1 MMTSQENIFIP
12 SKNITNPN
20 IFYEFLN
27 DQLALGKLS
36 QYILN
41 NSIKNKNDIN
51 SVLEHLKYRINH
63 QSPFYS
69 KALTEIE
76 IFYQENK
83 NASLDE
89 IKDLLSKKGID
100 EKQHYDLYL
109 KVSEKLLSK
118 PMSIGRIKDI
128 YDSEMIYPPTELE
141 FKTLLAKQAQKNNA
155 STSTTNNTNYYKTE
169 RIAGKFYQLIYQKMI
184 DRLITVKQYEKLY
197 EEISEQMK
205 SKSFTIEEINQFCEN
220 NNIPTFREDELFRIA
235 KKDKNSVDPN
245 SEYIE
250 FFKIIEAN
258 TDLTKKNV
266 INENS
271 LVLISA
277 LKEFIFYQAIIV
289 EFKNFLKNMI
299 NPEENDINVEQTI
312 DINNEFLDTFITYVQ
327 IVKNI
332 YPEEESLGKLEKI
345 FEGMKN
351 QLNDEKNTLADS
363 KSGSKPTELAPPTDV
378 DLKEID
384 STLSKL
390 KTINPE
396 QYKNLKK
403 FTENFEAENVKAIS
417 IKTINKKY
425 KEENMTPPTEEEF
438 QILANS
444 DFFRSRKSYLQKTIK
459 INVNDE
465 LMFSIKVF
473 SDEEKMS
480 GLAQN
485 EIEEAL
491 TNTLATFNEAFGF
504 IKNNKSSFGRHENK
518 AHFTLH
524 FFKNEKS
531 FYDYTKSKEIN
542 LVGYAPNN
550 NIYVYLGGRFQEQ
563 LNRTIRH
570 EFVHLFMNYSGVGE
584 VINSFS
590 ILSEGIPT
598 YVAGLSKGENAIH
611 FLSDLKNHLDEKNFN
626 KSLTLKNL
634 LSDQFLEDNNLS
646 HYIAGPVVI
655 AYFEDM
661 FPNVI
666 DKLLYDIK
674 DMVEENK
681 EEFLKKIQKLYD
693 EAYSTPFK
701 NWVETHSNEGFHAWL
716 EPAPTKNQD
725 GDGSSA
731 EVTSPSEDAL
741 KPEVDSSFQQGD
753 SHQNEAGLLKQG
765 MSQFSS
771 DDATHVPEN
780 PVLHSDVIPT
790 VISNAS

>member
-363 KSGSKPTELAPPTDV
+363 KSGSKPTELAPPRM
-378 DLKEID
+378 LI
-384 STLSKL
+384 
-390 KTINPE
+390 
-396 QYKNLKK
+396 
-403 FTENFEAENVKAIS
+403 
-417 IKTINKKY
+417 
-425 KEENMTPPTEEEF
+425 
-438 QILANS
+438 
-444 DFFRSRKSYLQKTIK
+444 
-459 INVNDE
+459 
-465 LMFSIKVF
+465 
-473 SDEEKMS
+473 
-480 GLAQN
+480 
-485 EIEEAL
+485 
-491 TNTLATFNEAFGF
+491 
-504 IKNNKSSFGRHENK
+504 
-518 AHFTLH
+518 
-524 FFKNEKS
+524 
-531 FYDYTKSKEIN
+531 
-542 LVGYAPNN
+542 
-550 NIYVYLGGRFQEQ
+550 
-563 LNRTIRH
+563 
-570 EFVHLFMNYSGVGE
+570 
-584 VINSFS
+584 
-590 ILSEGIPT
+590 
-598 YVAGLSKGENAIH
+598 
-611 FLSDLKNHLDEKNFN
+611 
-626 KSLTLKNL
+626 
-634 LSDQFLEDNNLS
+634 
-646 HYIAGPVVI
+646 
-655 AYFEDM
+655 
-661 FPNVI
+661 
-666 DKLLYDIK
+666 
-674 DMVEENK
+674 
-681 EEFLKKIQKLYD
+681 
-693 EAYSTPFK
+693 
-701 NWVETHSNEGFHAWL
+701 
-716 EPAPTKNQD
+716 
-725 GDGSSA
+725 
-731 EVTSPSEDAL
+731 
-741 KPEVDSSFQQGD
+741 
-753 SHQNEAGLLKQG
+753 
-765 MSQFSS
+765 
-771 DDATHVPEN
+771 
-780 PVLHSDVIPT
+780 
-790 VISNAS
+790 

>member
-1 MMTSQENIFIP
+1 MMTSQENIFIR
-12 SKNITNPN
+12 SQNITNPN

-76 IFYQENK
+76 NFYQENK

-141 FKTLLAKQAQKNNA
+141 FKALLAKQAQKNNT

-169 RIAGKFYQLIYQKMI
+169 TIAGKFYQLIYQKMI

-312 DINNEFLDTFITYVQ
+312 DINKEFLDAFITYVQ
-327 IVKNI
+327 IIKNI

-363 KSGSKPTELAPPTDV
+363 KSGSKPTELAPPH
-378 DLKEID
+378 
-384 STLSKL
+384 
-390 KTINPE
+390 
-396 QYKNLKK
+396 
-403 FTENFEAENVKAIS
+403 
-417 IKTINKKY
+417 
-425 KEENMTPPTEEEF
+425 
-438 QILANS
+438 
-444 DFFRSRKSYLQKTIK
+444 
-459 INVNDE
+459 
-465 LMFSIKVF
+465 
-473 SDEEKMS
+473 
-480 GLAQN
+480 GC
-485 EIEEAL
+485 
-491 TNTLATFNEAFGF
+491 
-504 IKNNKSSFGRHENK
+504 
-518 AHFTLH
+518 
-524 FFKNEKS
+524 
-531 FYDYTKSKEIN
+531 
-542 LVGYAPNN
+542 
-550 NIYVYLGGRFQEQ
+550 
-563 LNRTIRH
+563 
-570 EFVHLFMNYSGVGE
+570 
-584 VINSFS
+584 
-590 ILSEGIPT
+590 
-598 YVAGLSKGENAIH
+598 
-611 FLSDLKNHLDEKNFN
+611 
-626 KSLTLKNL
+626 
-634 LSDQFLEDNNLS
+634 
-646 HYIAGPVVI
+646 
-655 AYFEDM
+655 
-661 FPNVI
+661 
-666 DKLLYDIK
+666 
-674 DMVEENK
+674 
-681 EEFLKKIQKLYD
+681 
-693 EAYSTPFK
+693 
-701 NWVETHSNEGFHAWL
+701 
-716 EPAPTKNQD
+716 
-725 GDGSSA
+725 
-731 EVTSPSEDAL
+731 
-741 KPEVDSSFQQGD
+741 
-753 SHQNEAGLLKQG
+753 
-765 MSQFSS
+765 
-771 DDATHVPEN
+771 
-780 PVLHSDVIPT
+780 
-790 VISNAS
+790 

>member
-1 MMTSQENIFIP
+1 MMTSQENIFIR
-12 SKNITNPN
+12 SQNITNPN

-250 FFKIIEAN
+250 IFKIIEAN

-363 KSGSKPTELAPPTDV
+363 KSGSKPTELAPPH
-378 DLKEID
+378 
-384 STLSKL
+384 
-390 KTINPE
+390 
-396 QYKNLKK
+396 
-403 FTENFEAENVKAIS
+403 
-417 IKTINKKY
+417 
-425 KEENMTPPTEEEF
+425 
-438 QILANS
+438 
-444 DFFRSRKSYLQKTIK
+444 
-459 INVNDE
+459 
-465 LMFSIKVF
+465 
-473 SDEEKMS
+473 
-480 GLAQN
+480 GC
-485 EIEEAL
+485 
-491 TNTLATFNEAFGF
+491 
-504 IKNNKSSFGRHENK
+504 
-518 AHFTLH
+518 
-524 FFKNEKS
+524 
-531 FYDYTKSKEIN
+531 
-542 LVGYAPNN
+542 
-550 NIYVYLGGRFQEQ
+550 
-563 LNRTIRH
+563 
-570 EFVHLFMNYSGVGE
+570 
-584 VINSFS
+584 
-590 ILSEGIPT
+590 
-598 YVAGLSKGENAIH
+598 
-611 FLSDLKNHLDEKNFN
+611 
-626 KSLTLKNL
+626 
-634 LSDQFLEDNNLS
+634 
-646 HYIAGPVVI
+646 
-655 AYFEDM
+655 
-661 FPNVI
+661 
-666 DKLLYDIK
+666 
-674 DMVEENK
+674 
-681 EEFLKKIQKLYD
+681 
-693 EAYSTPFK
+693 
-701 NWVETHSNEGFHAWL
+701 
-716 EPAPTKNQD
+716 
-725 GDGSSA
+725 
-731 EVTSPSEDAL
+731 
-741 KPEVDSSFQQGD
+741 
-753 SHQNEAGLLKQG
+753 
-765 MSQFSS
+765 
-771 DDATHVPEN
+771 
-780 PVLHSDVIPT
+780 
-790 VISNAS
+790 

>member
-1 MMTSQENIFIP
+1 MLIFKKRENKCMMTSQENIFIP

-363 KSGSKPTELAPPTDV
+363 KSGSKPTELAPPRM
-378 DLKEID
+378 LI
-384 STLSKL
+384 
-390 KTINPE
+390 
-396 QYKNLKK
+396 
-403 FTENFEAENVKAIS
+403 
-417 IKTINKKY
+417 
-425 KEENMTPPTEEEF
+425 
-438 QILANS
+438 
-444 DFFRSRKSYLQKTIK
+444 
-459 INVNDE
+459 
-465 LMFSIKVF
+465 
-473 SDEEKMS
+473 
-480 GLAQN
+480 
-485 EIEEAL
+485 
-491 TNTLATFNEAFGF
+491 
-504 IKNNKSSFGRHENK
+504 
-518 AHFTLH
+518 
-524 FFKNEKS
+524 
-531 FYDYTKSKEIN
+531 
-542 LVGYAPNN
+542 
-550 NIYVYLGGRFQEQ
+550 
-563 LNRTIRH
+563 
-570 EFVHLFMNYSGVGE
+570 
-584 VINSFS
+584 
-590 ILSEGIPT
+590 
-598 YVAGLSKGENAIH
+598 
-611 FLSDLKNHLDEKNFN
+611 
-626 KSLTLKNL
+626 
-634 LSDQFLEDNNLS
+634 
-646 HYIAGPVVI
+646 
-655 AYFEDM
+655 
-661 FPNVI
+661 
-666 DKLLYDIK
+666 
-674 DMVEENK
+674 
-681 EEFLKKIQKLYD
+681 
-693 EAYSTPFK
+693 
-701 NWVETHSNEGFHAWL
+701 
-716 EPAPTKNQD
+716 
-725 GDGSSA
+725 
-731 EVTSPSEDAL
+731 
-741 KPEVDSSFQQGD
+741 
-753 SHQNEAGLLKQG
+753 
-765 MSQFSS
+765 
-771 DDATHVPEN
+771 
-780 PVLHSDVIPT
+780 
-790 VISNAS
+790 